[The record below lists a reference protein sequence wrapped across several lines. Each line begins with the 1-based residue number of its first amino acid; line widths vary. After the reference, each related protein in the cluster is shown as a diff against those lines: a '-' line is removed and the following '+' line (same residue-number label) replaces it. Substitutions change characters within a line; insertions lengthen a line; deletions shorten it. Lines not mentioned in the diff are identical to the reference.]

1 MIQYYGYTIS
11 PNQIET
17 GEGFLICKNVPIAR
31 TGDQEYLAREIGLS
45 GQDGEQVLTVHR
57 SPEEVFSQA
66 ALASFEGK
74 PVTNDHP
81 PDLIGPDDVGMYEKG
96 HAQNVRRGT
105 GEWADYMVADLHIHD
120 RELIDAIQGGKREI
134 SCGYECE
141 YSPNRDG
148 TYSQKNIR
156 GNHVAVVDRG
166 RAGKRAAILDS
177 DINPAEKP
185 PERKA
190 TMKSKLLEWFGLA
203 VKDKTPDEIAKMA
216 QDAAAAMDEGTLP
229 AKEDPAKEPP
239 KEEPTKDGGAFDVN
253 SLDDASIDGLLE
265 KLMARKAAKEAATKE
280 ADGDPLEETIKA
292 LTGETAGDPEG
303 AHVVPAEEMD
313 EGRGACGAGAMDK
326 ALAAGILKAMRPVVA
341 GIKDDKQRVAVS
353 DALIKCVTAQDGASD
368 IAKIMQAAQN
378 NAQKAADSRPNQQK
392 IIDEVQAA
400 YDACNPHKTKK
411 EDKR

>member
-1 MIQYYGYTIS
+1 
-11 PNQIET
+11 
-17 GEGFLICKNVPIAR
+17 
-31 TGDQEYLAREIGLS
+31 
-45 GQDGEQVLTVHR
+45 
-57 SPEEVFSQA
+57 
-66 ALASFEGK
+66 
-74 PVTNDHP
+74 
-81 PDLIGPDDVGMYEKG
+81 
-96 HAQNVRRGT
+96 
-105 GEWADYMVADLHIHD
+105 
-120 RELIDAIQGGKREI
+120 
-134 SCGYECE
+134 
-141 YSPNRDG
+141 
-148 TYSQKNIR
+148 
-156 GNHVAVVDRG
+156 
-166 RAGKRAAILDS
+166 
-177 DINPAEKP
+177 
-185 PERKA
+185 
-190 TMKSKLLEWFGLA
+190 MKSKLLEWFGLA

-280 ADGDPLEETIKA
+280 ADGDPLEKTIKA
-292 LTGETAGDPEG
+292 LTGEAASDPEG

-378 NAQKAADSRPNQQK
+378 NAQKAADSRPDQQK
-392 IIDEVQAA
+392 MIDQVQAY
-400 YDACNPHKTKK
+400 YDAFDPHKGKK
-411 EDKR
+411 EER